1 MDVCQAL
8 SCIQVGAVGFF
19 HLSIMLFLIIGLVI
33 GLKGIVTKVI
43 QIIELV
49 MFIVHKLVGVRDL
62 GIVRLVFIGKS
73 FVILSEVKLFSRI
86 GLVGLVAVPGLL
98 WSCPSLGLEV
108 LTKKEVKD
116 LLHFGRLGVI
126 AKLRHDKL
134 SLF

>member
-1 MDVCQAL
+1 
-8 SCIQVGAVGFF
+8 
-19 HLSIMLFLIIGLVI
+19 MLFLIIGLVI

-49 MFIVHKLVGVRDL
+49 LFIVHKLVGVRGL